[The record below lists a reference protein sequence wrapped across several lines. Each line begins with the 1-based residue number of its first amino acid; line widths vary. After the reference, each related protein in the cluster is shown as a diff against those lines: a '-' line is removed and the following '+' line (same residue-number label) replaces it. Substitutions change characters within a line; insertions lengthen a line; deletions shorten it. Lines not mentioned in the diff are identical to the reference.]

1 VYTLKYVNHWQK
13 MPLFDSQSPLGVHT
27 ESGVFFCDKVCYT
40 ECKISYAE
48 GFPMPK
54 LTPMMEQYFAIKA
67 NHADSI
73 LMFRLGD
80 FFEIFFEDAKI
91 ASKELDIA
99 LTGRDCGQE
108 ERAPMCG
115 VPAHAVDG
123 YIARLVEK
131 GYKVALCDQVEDAK
145 QAKGIVKRDV
155 IRVITPGTITD
166 ANFLEEGRH
175 NYIAA
180 IGCEKAGYS
189 LAAADITTGLFMAT
203 AFAKASNENED
214 AIAQKLFDELTRIS
228 PAEII
233 LPENFPLT
241 RLIENIT
248 GLRATITPAWSF
260 HHANAKKALL
270 GHFGTMHL
278 EGFGL
283 TETAPEI
290 PAAGA
295 LLAYLMDTQRS
306 ALSQITLLKTYTQQT
321 HMVLDSSSRRNL
333 ELTLSTKERVKKG
346 SLLWVLDRTRTAA
359 GARLLRNW
367 IDLPLMNTE
376 EIRRRLDAVEE
387 WKQMSIERAELRE
400 YLHGI
405 HDLERVMARLST
417 RYGTA
422 RDLATLRASAEL
434 LPAIERLLT
443 HTKCAANKEIRRTFD
458 CLPDIY
464 EKIECV
470 ITETPP
476 ATVREGGM
484 IRPAIDEQLDEL
496 RNVKQNAQTILEE
509 MEIREREQTGI
520 TSLKIRYN
528 RVFGYYIEVTAANLA
543 KVPDNYIRRQTLAN
557 CERFVTE
564 ELKNLEETLLGA
576 DEKIITLEFEI
587 FDALRREIVDEMA
600 RVQFIASVLATLDAL
615 QSMAETAE
623 KNGYVKPVV
632 NNGTSIHITD
642 GRHPVVEKL
651 TPHAFI
657 PNDTEI
663 TSQNRLAIIT
673 GPNMAGKSTYMRQVA
688 LIVLMAQ
695 IGSYVPAAAAEI
707 GAVDRIFTRVGAS
720 DDLATGQSTFMVE
733 MTEVANI
740 LNNAT
745 RNSLVLLD
753 EIGRGTSTYD
763 GLSIAWAV
771 LEHIADASKLGAKT
785 LFATHYHELARL
797 EGKLDGVINYCFTA
811 QEQGEDIVFLRKLI
825 HGEAGQSYGIHVARL
840 AGLPKGILA
849 RATALLETFNT
860 TGVPQGGAKGEVQGS
875 ANGEAQGSAPPAV
888 APPPQINPAAEK
900 IIAAL
905 KEIDVEQ
912 LRPIDALIT
921 LEKLKSLT

>member
-1 VYTLKYVNHWQK
+1 
-13 MPLFDSQSPLGVHT
+13 
-27 ESGVFFCDKVCYT
+27 
-40 ECKISYAE
+40 
-48 GFPMPK
+48 MPK

-67 NHADSI
+67 NHKDAI

-91 ASKELDIA
+91 AAKELDIA

-123 YIARLVEK
+123 YIAKLVEK
-131 GYKVALCDQVEDAK
+131 GYRVALCDQVEDAK

-155 IRVITPGTITD
+155 IRVVTPGTITD

-175 NYIAA
+175 NYIVAVSGDKSGFSVA
-180 IGCEKAGYS
+180 S
-189 LAAADITTGLFMAT
+189 ADITTGLFMAT
-203 AFAKASNENED
+203 FVGDEN
-214 AIAQKLFDELTRIS
+214 KLPDELSRIN
-228 PAEII
+228 PAEVI

-241 RLIENIT
+241 RIVENFT
-248 GLRATITPAWSF
+248 GVKATTAPAWTF
-260 HHANAKKALL
+260 HHANAKKTLVE
-270 GHFGTMHL
+270 HFGTMHL
-278 EGFGL
+278 EGFGI
-283 TETAPEI
+283 ADNAAEI

-295 LLAYLMDTQRS
+295 LLAYLSDTQRS
-306 ALSQITLLKTYTQQT
+306 ALSQITRLKIYAQQT
-321 HMVLDSSSRRNL
+321 NMLLDSSSRRNL
-333 ELTLSTKERVKKG
+333 ELTASSKDRGKKG
-346 SLLWVLDRTRTAA
+346 SLLWVLDRTKTAA

-367 IDLPLMNTE
+367 VDLPLMHTE

-387 WKQMSIERAELRE
+387 WTQMPIERAELRE

-405 HDLERVMARLST
+405 HDLERLMARLST

-422 RDLATLRASAEL
+422 RDLATLRASTEL

-458 CLPDIY
+458 DLSDIY
-464 EKIECV
+464 EKIDKT
-470 ITETPP
+470 ITEAPP

-484 IRPAIDEQLDEL
+484 IRPAIDTQLDEL
-496 RNVKQNAQTILEE
+496 RNVKQNAQGILEE
-509 MEIREREQTGI
+509 MEAREKQETGI

-528 RVFGYYIEVTAANLA
+528 RVFGYYIEVTAANLSR
-543 KVPDNYIRRQTLAN
+543 VPEKYIRRQTLAN

-576 DEKIITLEFEI
+576 DEKIIALEFEI
-587 FDALRREIVDEMA
+587 FDAIRREIVDEMA
-600 RVQFIASVLATLDAL
+600 RVQFAASVLATLDVL
-615 QSMAETAE
+615 QSLAETAE
-623 KNGYVKPVV
+623 KNGYVKPAVT
-632 NNGTSIHITD
+632 NGTGVKIKD

-651 TPHAFI
+651 TTQAFV

-663 TSQNRLAIIT
+663 TSENRLAIIT

-695 IGSYVPAAAAEI
+695 IGSFVPATAAEI
-707 GAVDRIFTRVGAS
+707 GVVDRIFTRVGAS

-745 RNSLVLLD
+745 QNSLVLLD
-753 EIGRGTSTYD
+753 EIGRGTSTFD

-771 LEHIADASKLGAKT
+771 LEHIADAKILGAKT
-785 LFATHYHELARL
+785 LFATHYHELTRL

-811 QEQGEDIVFLRKLI
+811 QEQGENIVFLRKLI

-840 AGLPKGILA
+840 AGLPPAVLSH
-849 RATALLETFNT
+849 ATDLLDTFNT
-860 TGVPQGGAKGEVQGS
+860 TGVQGMQQETRPAPHPQKDHPALSALREIEV
-875 ANGEAQGSAPPAV
+875 
-888 APPPQINPAAEK
+888 EK
-900 IIAAL
+900 ITPLDALMALGKL
-905 KEIDVEQ
+905 KE
-912 LRPIDALIT
+912 LL
-921 LEKLKSLT
+921 

>member
-1 VYTLKYVNHWQK
+1 
-13 MPLFDSQSPLGVHT
+13 
-27 ESGVFFCDKVCYT
+27 
-40 ECKISYAE
+40 
-48 GFPMPK
+48 MPK

-67 NHADSI
+67 NHKDAI

-91 ASKELDIA
+91 AAKELDIA

-123 YIARLVEK
+123 YIAKLVEK
-131 GYKVALCDQVEDAK
+131 GYRVAICDQVEDAK

-155 IRVITPGTITD
+155 IRVVTPGTITD
-166 ANFLEEGRH
+166 ANFLEEGQH
-175 NYIAA
+175 NYIVA
-180 IGCEKAGYS
+180 ISSDKAGFS
-189 LAAADITTGLFMAT
+189 LASADITTGLFMAT
-203 AFAKASNENED
+203 ALPNEQSE
-214 AIAQKLFDELTRIS
+214 QKLMDELSRIS

-233 LPENFPLT
+233 LPENFPYT
-241 RLIENIT
+241 RVVENVT
-248 GLRATITPAWSF
+248 GLKATIAPAWSF
-260 HHANAKKALL
+260 HHANARKALIE
-270 GHFGTMHL
+270 HFGTMHL
-278 EGFGL
+278 EGFGISDGAN
-283 TETAPEI
+283 EV

-295 LLAYLMDTQRS
+295 LLIYLTDTQKS
-306 ALSQITLLKTYTQQT
+306 ALSQITRLKIYDRQT
-321 HMVLDSSSRRNL
+321 HMLLDSSSRRNL
-333 ELTLSTKERVKKG
+333 ELTASSRERIKKG
-346 SLLWVLDRTRTAA
+346 SLLWVLDNTKTAA
-359 GARLLRNW
+359 GARLLRSW
-367 IDLPLMNTE
+367 VDLPLMNTE

-387 WKQMSIERAELRE
+387 WKQMPIERAELRE

-405 HDLERVMARLST
+405 HDLERIMARLST

-422 RDLATLRASAEL
+422 RDLGVLRSSTQL

-443 HTKCAANKEIRRTFD
+443 NTRCTANKEIRRTFD
-458 CLPDIY
+458 NLSDIY
-464 EKIECV
+464 EKIDKT

-484 IRPAIDEQLDEL
+484 IRQNIDPQLDEL

-509 MEIREREQTGI
+509 MEAREKKETGI

-528 RVFGYYIEVTAANLA
+528 KVFGYYIEITAANLA
-543 KVPDNYIRRQTLAN
+543 KAPENYIRRQTLAN

-576 DEKIITLEFEI
+576 DEKIFTLEFEI
-587 FDALRREIVDEMA
+587 FDVLRREIVDEMA
-600 RVQFIASVLATLDAL
+600 RIQFTASVLATLDTL
-615 QSMAETAE
+615 QSLAETAD
-623 KNGYVKPVV
+623 KNNYVKPDI
-632 NNGTSIHITD
+632 NNGTGVYIKE

-651 TPHAFI
+651 TAQAFV

-663 TSQNRLAIIT
+663 TKQNRLAIIT

-695 IGSYVPAAAAEI
+695 IGSFVPAATAEI
-707 GAVDRIFTRVGAS
+707 GVVDRIFTRVGAS

-745 RNSLVLLD
+745 KNSLVLLD

-771 LEHIADASKLGAKT
+771 LEHIADASILGAKT
-785 LFATHYHELARL
+785 LFATHYHELTRL
-797 EGKLDGVINYCFTA
+797 EGKLDGVKNYCFTA
-811 QEQGEDIVFLRKLI
+811 QEQGENIVFLRRLI

-840 AGLPKGILA
+840 AGLPQEVLA
-849 RATALLETFNT
+849 HATELLNTFNT
-860 TGVPQGGAKGEVQGS
+860 TGLQ
-875 ANGEAQGSAPPAV
+875 EAVKTKRPPVLQKEEHKA
-888 APPPQINPAAEK
+888 
-900 IIAAL
+900 IAAL
-905 KEIDVEQ
+905 REIEIEKITPLDAMMALGRLKE
-912 LRPIDALIT
+912 LL
-921 LEKLKSLT
+921 